1 MFPERTGNLLKKYIF
16 HHYFAFQDR
25 DAFPETNMHV
35 LHEFKISLLP
45 IMPQCPLCWWSLI
58 FHFVLEWRF
67 VGCLSLYLC
76 VYIIMYCTNRIM
88 DMLLVLLTFTM
99 YYSTCMCLS
108 SGLIFLQRPLG
119 VQSLK
124 KIVLTLNM
132 YLSVLVT

>member
-1 MFPERTGNLLKKYIF
+1 
-16 HHYFAFQDR
+16 
-25 DAFPETNMHV
+25 
-35 LHEFKISLLP
+35 
-45 IMPQCPLCWWSLI
+45 
-58 FHFVLEWRF
+58 
-67 VGCLSLYLC
+67 
-76 VYIIMYCTNRIM
+76 MYCTNRIM

-132 YLSVLVT
+132 YLSVLVTFKLLIYGVWVFFSTFQCPI

>member
-1 MFPERTGNLLKKYIF
+1 MSL
-16 HHYFAFQDR
+16 
-25 DAFPETNMHV
+25 V
-35 LHEFKISLLP
+35 LVVFDI
-45 IMPQCPLCWWSLI
+45 PLCFGMAFCWL
-58 FHFVLEWRF
+58 FVL
-67 VGCLSLYLC
+67 VLC